1 MKKYFQLISETILFK
16 GLPDDHILELLKIAQ
31 EKEFVKNEMI
41 FFEGDNG
48 DGFYINVEG
57 MVKVF
62 KLSPEGKE
70 QILHIFGPGEPYG
83 EVPVFS
89 GQTFPA
95 SAEAISKCKTLFYP
109 RQAIVELITANPSIA
124 LNMLSVLSLRLRQF
138 TVQVENLSLKEVPG
152 RLAAYLLMLSIEQDQ
167 KDAITLKISKTQLAG
182 LLGTIPETLSRI
194 LNKMAGK
201 TLIDVQGRQIKL
213 LDVDGLEFLAQN
225 GRLE

>member
-1 MKKYFQLISETILFK
+1 
-16 GLPDDHILELLKIAQ
+16 
-31 EKEFVKNEMI
+31 
-41 FFEGDNG
+41 
-48 DGFYINVEG
+48 
-57 MVKVF
+57 
-62 KLSPEGKE
+62 
-70 QILHIFGPGEPYG
+70 
-83 EVPVFS
+83 
-89 GQTFPA
+89 
-95 SAEAISKCKTLFYP
+95 LFYP

-138 TVQVENLSLKEVPG
+138 TVQGENLSLKEVPG